1 MWALLDFGAIEYLP
15 AADAK
20 RRVIFTSF
28 EMP

>member
-1 MWALLDFGAIEYLP
+1 MRALLGFYTIEYLP